1 MSSAASMFY
10 GAAASP
16 GQSLKW
22 GDWENANGGLGAGF
36 MGFSDA
42 NKTKGVVG
50 MWQSFTSTSSASV
63 SYDALVLNPKFN
75 VAYYAY

>member
-1 MSSAASMFY
+1 MFY

-63 SYDALVLNPKFN
+63 SYDALVLNPKVN
-75 VAYYAY
+75 VAYYAYYGAAL